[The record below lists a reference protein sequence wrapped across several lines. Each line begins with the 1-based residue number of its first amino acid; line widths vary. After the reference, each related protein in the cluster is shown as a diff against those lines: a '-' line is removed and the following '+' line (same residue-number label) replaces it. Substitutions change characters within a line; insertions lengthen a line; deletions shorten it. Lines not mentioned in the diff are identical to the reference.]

1 MNRHFPQ
8 YHLGVKKMKVRIPF
22 PHVPEDLMAVMMQVE
37 NYVNSCGFSTRLLE
51 LLRLRVS
58 QINGCAYCI
67 DMHHK
72 EAVAA
77 GEEPLRLYSLSV
89 WRDTD
94 FYDAKEQAALAW
106 CEAITIIHGNNIPDN
121 LFAEMQRHFNDT
133 EITHLTLAITQINSW
148 TRLAKSF
155 GFPPGRYQAG
165 GH

>member
-1 MNRHFPQ
+1 MAA
-8 YHLGVKKMKVRIPF
+8 RIPF
-22 PHVPEDLMAVMMQVE
+22 PHVPKDLMAAMMHVE
-37 NYVNSCGFSTRLLE
+37 NYVNSCGFSARLLE
-51 LLRLRVS
+51 LLRLRTS

-67 DMHHK
+67 DMHYK
-72 EAVAA
+72 EAIAA

-106 CEAITIIHGNNIPDN
+106 CEGVTSAHDNNLTGN
-121 LFAEMQRHFNDT
+121 LFAEIQRHFKDD
-133 EITHLTLAITQINSW
+133 EIANLTLAITQINSW

>member
-1 MNRHFPQ
+1 MA
-8 YHLGVKKMKVRIPF
+8 VRIPF
-22 PHVPEDLMAVMMQVE
+22 PHVPKDLIAAMMQVE
-37 NYVNSCGFSTRLLE
+37 NYVNSRGFSTRLLE
-51 LLRLRVS
+51 LLRFRTS

-67 DMHHK
+67 DMHYK
-72 EAVAA
+72 EAIAA

-106 CEAITIIHGNNIPDN
+106 CEAVTSIHDKNPTDD
-121 LFAEMQRHFNDT
+121 LFAEMQRHFKDT
-133 EITHLTLAITQINSW
+133 EIAHLTLAITQINSW

-155 GFPPGRYQAG
+155 GFAPGRYQAG

>member
-1 MNRHFPQ
+1 MT
-8 YHLGVKKMKVRIPF
+8 VRIPF
-22 PHVPEDLMAVMMQVE
+22 SRVPKDLIATMMQVE
-37 NYVNSCGFSTRLLE
+37 NYVNSCGFGTRLLE

-67 DMHHK
+67 DMHYK
-72 EAVAA
+72 EAIAT

-89 WRDTD
+89 WRNTD

-106 CEAITIIHGNNIPDN
+106 CEAITVINGNDLTDD

-133 EITHLTLAITQINSW
+133 EIAHLTFAVTQINSW

-155 GFPPGRYQAG
+155 GFAPGRYQVG

>member
-1 MNRHFPQ
+1 MSA
-8 YHLGVKKMKVRIPF
+8 RIPF
-22 PHVPEDLMAVMMQVE
+22 LHIPKELMAAMMHVE

-51 LLRLRVS
+51 LLRLRTS

-67 DMHHK
+67 DMHYK
-72 EAVAA
+72 EAIAA

-106 CEAITIIHGNNIPDN
+106 CEAVTSIQDHDLTDH
-121 LFAEMQRHFNDT
+121 LFADMQRHFKDD
-133 EITHLTLAITQINSW
+133 EIAHLTLAVTQINSW

-155 GFPPGRYQAG
+155 GFPPGYYQVG
-165 GH
+165 KH

>member
-1 MNRHFPQ
+1 MTA
-8 YHLGVKKMKVRIPF
+8 RIPF
-22 PHVPEDLMAVMMQVE
+22 PHIPKDLMAVMMYVE
-37 NYVNSCGFSTRLLE
+37 NYVNSRGFSARLLE
-51 LLRLRVS
+51 LLRLRTS

-67 DMHHK
+67 DMHYK
-72 EAVAA
+72 EAIAA

-106 CEAITIIHGNNIPDN
+106 CEAVTSIHDHNPTDN
-121 LFAEMQRHFNDT
+121 LFTEMQQHFKDD
-133 EITHLTLAITQINSW
+133 EISHLTLAITQINSW

-165 GH
+165 AH

>member
-1 MNRHFPQ
+1 MS
-8 YHLGVKKMKVRIPF
+8 LRIPF
-22 PHVPEDLMAVMMQVE
+22 PHVPKDLMAVMMQVE
-37 NYVNSCGFSTRLLE
+37 NYVNSRGFSTRLLE
-51 LLRLRVS
+51 LLRLRTS

-67 DMHHK
+67 DMHYK

-77 GEEPLRLYSLSV
+77 GEEPLRLYSLAV

-106 CEAITIIHGNNIPDN
+106 CEAITAIHRSELMDN
-121 LFAEMQRHFNDT
+121 LFAEMQRHFTDT
-133 EITHLTLAITQINSW
+133 EIACLTLAIAQINSW

-155 GFPPGRYQAG
+155 GFLPGRYQAG

>member
-1 MNRHFPQ
+1 MA
-8 YHLGVKKMKVRIPF
+8 VRIAF
-22 PHVPEDLMAVMMQVE
+22 SHVPKDLMATMMHVE
-37 NYVNSCGFSTRLLE
+37 NYVNSRGFSVRLLE
-51 LLRLRVS
+51 LLRLRTS

-67 DMHHK
+67 DMHYK
-72 EAVAA
+72 EAIAA

-106 CEAITIIHGNNIPDN
+106 CEAVTSIHNYNLTDN
-121 LFAEMQRHFNDT
+121 LFIEMQQHFTDD
-133 EITHLTLAITQINSW
+133 EIAHLTLTITQINSW
-148 TRLAKSF
+148 TRLAKAF